1 MDKVTLLANQDYR
14 YQARRPVQK
23 ENAMTPNLR
32 KWMIALSLFAAC
44 TLIAVPAIAQSKPA
58 PGPPPQNVVVVN
70 GAGQPVPTAAQGTT
84 NVAGTVNVGNTPN
97 VNVAN
102 TPTVTLSSGASV
114 NVISPLDGSGNPIPI
129 ATLEAVQVYGA
140 ACAFPFSG
148 AQSGHC
154 EFTPIP
160 QGKQLVI
167 QEFDARGQV
176 EAGNRPYEIYLYNTI
191 TVANLFP
198 YTFMLSDS
206 GFDYLATHQETRVYV
221 SPGAT
226 PVCDVELLHTSN
238 GGYHCDISGFL
249 VDVH

>member
-1 MDKVTLLANQDYR
+1 
-14 YQARRPVQK
+14 
-23 ENAMTPNLR
+23 MTR
-32 KWMIALSLFAAC
+32 KSQWIMAAGLFAA
-44 TLIAVPAIAQSKPA
+44 LALASVPVIAQQKN
-58 PGPPPQNVVVVN
+58 PGMPTQNVLVVN
-70 GAGQPVPTAAQGTT
+70 GSGQPVPTAPQGTT

-102 TPTVTLSSGASV
+102 TPSVNVANTPTVTLSGGASV
-114 NVISPLDGSGNPIPI
+114 NVTSPLDGSGNPIPI